1 MQAPKVSIVLT
12 SFNHDLY
19 IREAIDS
26 ALQQDYQDFELI
38 IWDDGSTD
46 SSWKIISSYQDSR
59 IRAIRSQSN
68 TCLKELN
75 SVIFSAQG
83 QYIAI
88 HHSDDYWEPSKLSSQ
103 VKILDENVKI
113 GACFTHVQAINQHG
127 KPISEKPDHYTAVFN
142 QPARSRHEWLRY
154 LFFHGNALCHPSVLI
169 RRECYSVL
177 GGYNE
182 GFFQLPDYQMWIR
195 LCLSYEIEVIP
206 QKLTRFR
213 VDAERMNSMSSPT
226 VNSYIRTWHESAH
239 ALEAFRSISLND
251 LFLAFP
257 ESKSYEGSPSE
268 ASVIDYILA
277 MVAINSRES
286 SNIVR
291 SFGGNLLTRCWV
303 DDNIRQKLYN
313 VHGLT
318 RHQLIDERLLVDHS
332 NIVNITN
339 LVDLVNEANKKLEE
353 KEKRGTTDSILS
365 DLMSIIRH
373 SKSHTILRDLQ
384 NSIPE
389 RSFHLFSHILYDIR
403 TLIGERNCTYLEIG
417 SYCGASA
424 LLMLSHPL
432 RTEVLCVDPLNLPP
446 NHFLGKR
453 NQDETL
459 YQNLTNFGL
468 HQDFEIIKSSS
479 RDPQLI
485 EALYRQDLS
494 IDILFIDGDHSYAAV
509 IADFLLYEPLVAS
522 GGYIVFDDYCD
533 HENSP
538 GVHSAVNDIVLKL
551 GGQSRFE
558 FLGEIPDLHHLHPG
572 GLAANEFIIYKR

>member
-318 RHQLIDERLLVDHS
+318 RHQL
-332 NIVNITN
+332 
-339 LVDLVNEANKKLEE
+339 
-353 KEKRGTTDSILS
+353 
-365 DLMSIIRH
+365 
-373 SKSHTILRDLQ
+373 
-384 NSIPE
+384 
-389 RSFHLFSHILYDIR
+389 
-403 TLIGERNCTYLEIG
+403 RN
-417 SYCGASA
+417 
-424 LLMLSHPL
+424 P
-432 RTEVLCVDPLNLPP
+432 
-446 NHFLGKR
+446 
-453 NQDETL
+453 
-459 YQNLTNFGL
+459 
-468 HQDFEIIKSSS
+468 
-479 RDPQLI
+479 
-485 EALYRQDLS
+485 
-494 IDILFIDGDHSYAAV
+494 
-509 IADFLLYEPLVAS
+509 
-522 GGYIVFDDYCD
+522 
-533 HENSP
+533 
-538 GVHSAVNDIVLKL
+538 
-551 GGQSRFE
+551 
-558 FLGEIPDLHHLHPG
+558 
-572 GLAANEFIIYKR
+572 